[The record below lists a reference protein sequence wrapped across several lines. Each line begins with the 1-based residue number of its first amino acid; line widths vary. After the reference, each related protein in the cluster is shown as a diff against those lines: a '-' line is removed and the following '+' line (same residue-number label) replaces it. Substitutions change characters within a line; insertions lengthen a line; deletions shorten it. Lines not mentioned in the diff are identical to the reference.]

1 MSEVRITG
9 AEGPDGLSL
18 RTEGLS
24 ARGRPELAVSGLPP
38 YLGHGWAR
46 VLGALAGRVAAAPE
60 TPAEVTL
67 APGAVVRLRRSGDTL
82 TPVPPAPGAD
92 PGEWRREL
100 VVRLF
105 PEASA

>member
-18 RTEGLS
+18 RTVGLS

-60 TPAEVTL
+60 VPAEVAL
-67 APGAVVRLRRSGDTL
+67 APGVVVRLRPAGDAL
-82 TPVPPAPGAD
+82 TPVPPPSVRD
-92 PGEWRREL
+92 PDEWRREI
-100 VVRLF
+100 VVALF

>member
-18 RTEGLS
+18 RTVGLS
-24 ARGRPELAVSGLPP
+24 ARGRPELAVSDLPP

-46 VLGALAGRVAAAPE
+46 VLGALAGHVAGARE
-60 TPAEVTL
+60 VPAEVTL
-67 APGAVVRLRRSGDTL
+67 APDLVVRLRRSGDVL
-82 TPVPPAPGAD
+82 TPVPSD
-92 PGEWRREL
+92 PDRDPDEWRREI

-105 PEASA
+105 PEAGA

>member
-18 RTEGLS
+18 RTAGLS

-46 VLGALAGRVAAAPE
+46 VLGALAGHVASAPE
-60 TPAEVTL
+60 VPAEVAL
-67 APGAVVRLRRSGDTL
+67 APDVVVRLERSGVRL
-82 TPVPPAPGAD
+82 VPVPSDPALD
-92 PGEWRREL
+92 VDEWRRDI

-105 PEASA
+105 PEAGA